1 MRHAGRPMTDVLH
14 LAPAAF
20 AAVIVV
26 VAIGAAV
33 QGTVGFGANL
43 VVVPV
48 VAVAEPAALPV
59 VPMLLVVPLAVA
71 MVRREPHGVDRRA
84 VGWLMVGRLP
94 GTLIG
99 AWVVARVGVD
109 TISVLCGAGV
119 LVAVI
124 TSLLTTTMRVTPTTT
139 VAAGVASGALGTATS
154 IGGPP
159 VALLY
164 QHHEGPVLRA
174 TLAATFALG
183 TVLSLAALVVA
194 GVVDGWHVWLALALL
209 PGTAAGI
216 AASGWLARRADAGWL
231 RPAILAF
238 AAVTAVVAIA
248 RGWP

>member
-1 MRHAGRPMTDVLH
+1 MADIVH

-26 VAIGAAV
+26 VAVGAAV

-48 VAVAEPAALPV
+48 VAVVEPAALPV

-84 VGWLMVGRLP
+84 VGWLMLGRLP

-99 AWVVARVGVD
+99 TWVVARVTVD
-109 TISVLCGAGV
+109 TISVLCGVGV
-119 LVAVI
+119 LVAVVA
-124 TSLLTTTMRVTPTTT
+124 SLLTTTVRVTPATT
-139 VAAGVASGALGTATS
+139 VTAGLASGALGTATS

-174 TLAATFALG
+174 TLAAMFALG
-183 TVLSLAALVVA
+183 TVLSLGALAVA
-194 GVVDGWHVWLALALL
+194 GVVDGWHMWLALALS
-209 PGTAAGI
+209 PGTAAGV
-216 AASGWLARRADAGWL
+216 AGSGWLARRADSGWL
-231 RPAILAF
+231 RPAVLAF
-238 AAVTAVVAIA
+238 AAVTALVAIS
-248 RGWP
+248 RGLG

>member
-1 MRHAGRPMTDVLH
+1 MTDIVH
-14 LAPAAF
+14 LVPAAF
-20 AAVIVV
+20 ATVIAV

-59 VPMLLVVPLAVA
+59 VPILLVMPLALA

-84 VGWLMVGRLP
+84 VGWLMLGRLP

-99 AWVVARVGVD
+99 TWVVARVAVD
-109 TISVLCGAGV
+109 TVSVLCGVAV
-119 LVAVI
+119 LVAVVA
-124 TSLLTTTMRVTPTTT
+124 SLLTTTVPVTPTTT
-139 VAAGVASGALGTATS
+139 VTAGLASGALGTATS

-159 VALLY
+159 LALLY
-164 QHHEGPVLRA
+164 QHREGPVLRA

-183 TVLSLAALVVA
+183 TVLSFAALAVA
-194 GVVDGWHVWLALALL
+194 GVVDAWHVWLALALL

-216 AASGWLARRADAGWL
+216 AASGWLARRVDAGWL
-231 RPAILAF
+231 RPAVLLF
-238 AAVTAVVAIA
+238 ATITAVVAIA
-248 RGWP
+248 RGVP